1 MKPSSF
7 ILALLCASSM
17 LLCSCEPND
26 PETKKGGDD
35 TASLH
40 QPADPATWSPV
51 GKRYVADIS
60 GEDKNPYGYEQ
71 FWHVVHFFS
80 RDSAYSYATI
90 HDDLTPMPD
99 MPFNTYSSYKMSYPK
114 VITTVG
120 IDKSEALFTD
130 TLTLIGSSIHY
141 LKQD

>member
-1 MKPSSF
+1 MKRIIF
-7 ILALLCASSM
+7 LMAAALSLVACNQNT
-17 LLCSCEPND
+17 PD
-26 PETKKGGDD
+26 DTKKGGD
-35 TASLH
+35 TPTSQH
-40 QPADPATWSPV
+40 QPSDPASWSPV

-90 HDDLTPMPD
+90 HADLTPMPD

-130 TLTLIGSSIHY
+130 TLTLVGSSIHY

>member
-51 GKRYVADIS
+51 GHRYICNRSSD
-60 GEDKNPYGYEQ
+60 NPYGYEY
-71 FWHVVHFFS
+71 FVEVIDFFK
-80 RDSAYSYATI
+80 RDSAVMYGTI
-90 HDDLTPMPD
+90 NHDLSPMEKCYNPAR
-99 MPFNTYSSYKMSYPK
+99 YKMNYPK
-114 VITTVG
+114 VIMTFG
-120 IDKSEALFTD
+120 IDERECTFTD
-130 TLTLIGSSIHY
+130 TLTLFDVAGKHI
-141 LKQD
+141 LVQD